1 MSDKPKNKAS
11 RRTKKGG
18 GLNEKQAQF
27 VKEYLVDLNATQA
40 AIRAGYSAKTAGWI
54 GQQLLTKTHIAEAVR
69 LEMEARSQ
77 RTEITADRVLAE
89 YAKLAFLDPRR
100 FYDDKGCL
108 IPIHE
113 LPADTAACIA
123 GMDVSTER
131 VGKDADGSAEFA
143 TVRKIKLVDKK
154 GALDSVARHLGMFND
169 KLNLSGSLEQRVRE
183 MTSEEIQAELAALR
197 AKRNA

>member
-1 MSDKPKNKAS
+1 MAGELTP
-11 RRTKKGG
+11 
-18 GLNEKQAQF
+18 KQAQF

-40 AIRAGYSAKTAGWI
+40 AIRAGYSAKMADKI
-54 GQQLLTKTHIAEAVR
+54 GSQLLGKTRVLESVQKAMAE
-69 LEMEARSQ
+69 RSQ

-89 YAKLAFLDPRR
+89 YAKLAFFDPRK
-100 FYDDKGCL
+100 FYDDNGCL

-113 LPADTAACIA
+113 LPDDAAACIA

-131 VGKDADGSAEFA
+131 VGKDKDGSPEFA

-183 MTSEEIQAELAALR
+183 MTPEEIQAELAALR